1 MSDAWS
7 DSAAPVFDSEY
18 ASILAVVDQRIHLEW
33 RAHPEQHLDA
43 AGGHLIEAARHLGRL
58 LRVIYRHR
66 LLDALRDEFM
76 WYVHLFAAHGWGHDA
91 LSLVLD
97 SWIVGI
103 QGLIPTPECNQL
115 AAPLQALRDDLS
127 HLFATAEAGD
137 GTGRPAFDPR
147 LMDDLLRGDVQH
159 AQQRLLSSTASVAT
173 PDRWIVDML
182 LPAMAE
188 VGSRW
193 ERHQIEI
200 YEEHL
205 ASQAIKSLL
214 IRLPALPAAAA
225 PLIGRT
231 ALVTCAPGDEHDL
244 IPMAM
249 SAYLETKGWQVK
261 NLGGSLPVGQIVA
274 AATALEPDVL
284 FITLTML
291 FLIDELLAVLD
302 GLRRDYPDG
311 KVIVGGR
318 GTVAAQ
324 ALLESRGAFVARD
337 FDHGHRLALQV
348 SHHA

>member
-1 MSDAWS
+1 MKGLS
-7 DSAAPVFDSEY
+7 DSAPALFEAEY
-18 ASILAVVDQRIHLEW
+18 AAVVAVVEKRIQLEW
-33 RAHPEQHLDA
+33 RAHPDQRLDTAGIHLLDT
-43 AGGHLIEAARHLGRL
+43 ARHFGRL

-66 LLDALRDEFM
+66 LLDALGEELR
-76 WYVHLFAAHGWGHDA
+76 WYVNLFTAHGWGHDA

-103 QGLIPTPECNQL
+103 QGLIPPPECNEL
-115 AAPLQALRDDLS
+115 AEPLQVLRDGLS
-127 HLFATAEAGD
+127 RLFASAADRD
-137 GTGRPAFDPR
+137 GVSQTAFDP
-147 LMDDLLRGDVQH
+147 LLVDHLLQGDVQG
-159 AQQRLLSSTASVAT
+159 AQQHLLSSAQSVT
-173 PDRWIVDML
+173 SPDRLIVDML

-188 VGSRW
+188 VGNRW

-225 PLIGRT
+225 PPIGRT

-249 SAYLETKGWQVK
+249 SAYLETKGWKVK

-274 AATALEPDVL
+274 AAAALEPDVL

-291 FLIDELLAVLD
+291 FLIDELLTVLD
-302 GLRRDYPDG
+302 GLRRDYPSG

-318 GTVAAQ
+318 GTVAAR

-348 SHHA
+348 SHRA